1 MQVEQYERQV
11 VKCNRGSAGVVLPA
25 SCSLPLTLEYDT
37 TSSSSSRHEYND
49 HIATGGHTH
58 TADTGRGRG
67 PGGVAPV
74 VPVEREL
81 LVAALAT
88 LDTLGLVLLAAA
100 ALASLVFGLG
110 RCCCRSWA
118 RRSAAGQE
126 KAGRGGGGARR
137 PDLLVIPF
145 PGEERDGDS
154 EYSESSRVHLAM
166 GPQLASP
173 GQRLPQWVRVQV
185 QL

>member
-37 TSSSSSRHEYND
+37 TSSSRHEYND
-49 HIATGGHTH
+49 HIATGGRTH
-58 TADTGRGRG
+58 AAENGRGWGRG
-67 PGGVAPV
+67 PGGVAAV
-74 VPVEREL
+74 AAVEREL
-81 LVAALAT
+81 LVTALVT
-88 LDTLGLVLLAAA
+88 VDTLGLVLLAAA
-100 ALASLVFGLG
+100 ALASLVLGLG

-118 RRSAAGQE
+118 RRSAAAQE
-126 KAGRGGGGARR
+126 KTGRGGGGARR

-185 QL
+185 QF

>member
-11 VKCNRGSAGVVLPA
+11 VKCNRGSAAVVLPA
-25 SCSLPLTLEYDT
+25 SCSLPLTLQYDT
-37 TSSSSSRHEYND
+37 SSSRHEYND
-49 HIATGGHTH
+49 HIATGGRTH
-58 TADTGRGRG
+58 ASDNGRGRG
-67 PGGVAPV
+67 PGGVAAV
-74 VPVEREL
+74 APVEREL
-81 LVAALAT
+81 LVTALVT
-88 LDTLGLVLLAAA
+88 VDTLGLVLLAAA
-100 ALASLVFGLG
+100 ALASLVLGLG

-118 RRSAAGQE
+118 RRSAAAQE

-185 QL
+185 EL

>member
-37 TSSSSSRHEYND
+37 TSSSSRHEYND
-49 HIATGGHTH
+49 HIATGGRTH
-58 TADTGRGRG
+58 AADNGRG
-67 PGGVAPV
+67 PGGVAAV
-74 VPVEREL
+74 APVEREL
-81 LVAALAT
+81 LVTALVT
-88 LDTLGLVLLAAA
+88 VDTLGLVLLAAA
-100 ALASLVFGLG
+100 ALASLVLGLG

-118 RRSAAGQE
+118 RRSAAAQE
-126 KAGRGGGGARR
+126 KTGRGGGGARR

>member
-37 TSSSSSRHEYND
+37 SSSRHEYND
-49 HIATGGHTH
+49 HIATGGRTH
-58 TADTGRGRG
+58 AADNRRGRG
-67 PGGVAPV
+67 PGGVAAV
-74 VPVEREL
+74 APVEREL
-81 LVAALAT
+81 LVTALVT
-88 LDTLGLVLLAAA
+88 VDTLGLVLLAAA
-100 ALASLVFGLG
+100 ALASLVLGLG
-110 RCCCRSWA
+110 RCCLRSWA
-118 RRSAAGQE
+118 RRSAAAQE
-126 KAGRGGGGARR
+126 KTGRGGGGARR

-185 QL
+185 EL